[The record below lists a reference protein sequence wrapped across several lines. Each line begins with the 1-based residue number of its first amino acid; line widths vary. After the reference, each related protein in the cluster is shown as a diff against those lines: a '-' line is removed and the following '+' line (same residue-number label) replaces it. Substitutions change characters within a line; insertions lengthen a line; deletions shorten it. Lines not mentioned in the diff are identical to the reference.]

1 VKIVLIV
8 LLLIV
13 AALVTGALVAGPQ
26 LRDMLAG
33 LAPEPQGTE
42 VWVEPVKVGTLVETV
57 QAPGAIEPHTNVEIR
72 PEVSAQILELPFREG
87 DEVRRG
93 DVVCKLN
100 DKDLRAALVSARAR
114 RDGERFRLQSD
125 QARLEGLQNNI
136 DFARRELERMRKLYA
151 TGDESQRNLDTAQ
164 ERVDDLQTS
173 VEATN
178 YSISVAESNLAAAE
192 ADIERAEDSLE
203 KTTIVASMD
212 GVITFLDVEVG
223 EVVTGSL
230 TNPGTVMMVIADL
243 SRMILKAEVAES
255 DVAKVE
261 VGQSAKI
268 HINAYPDE
276 IFSGTVRQI
285 ALQRSVSPNGT
296 GYFETEV
303 EIDLQGRRIYS
314 GLIANVDIEIAT
326 HEGLVVPY
334 QAIVVREVEELPDEA
349 RNSPLV
355 DRTKRKA
362 SVVYRVSENKAVCA
376 PVKPGASD
384 LTHRLILEGL
394 EEGDEIIVGP
404 YKVLETIKHDE
415 QVKIGES
422 GVIATDGDEEA
433 EEEDEG
439 EDGSAGVEV
448 HVEP

>member
-13 AALVTGALVAGPQ
+13 AALITGAIIAGPQ
-26 LRDMLAG
+26 LRDTLAG
-33 LAPEPQGTE
+33 LAPDPAGTE
-42 VWVEPVKVGTLVETV
+42 VWVEPVEAGTLIETV
-57 QAPGAIEPHTNVEIR
+57 QAPGAIEPHTDVEIR
-72 PEVSAQILELPFREG
+72 PEVSAQIIALPFREG
-87 DEVRRG
+87 DEVRKG
-93 DVVCKLN
+93 DVVCQLN
-100 DKDLRAALVSARAR
+100 DKDLKAALVSARAR

-136 DFARRELERMRKLYA
+136 DFARRELERVRKLHE
-151 TGDESQRNLDTAQ
+151 TGDESQRSLDTAQ

-173 VEATN
+173 IEATT

-192 ADIERAEDSLE
+192 ADIQRAEDSLE

-212 GVITFLDVEVG
+212 GVITLLDVEVG

-255 DVAKVE
+255 DIAKVE

-276 IFSGTVRQI
+276 TFSGTVRQI

-334 QAIVVREVEELPDEA
+334 QAIVVREVEDLPDVA
-349 RNSPLV
+349 RDNPLV

-362 SVVYRVSENKAVCA
+362 SVVYRVQENKAVCT
-376 PVKPGASD
+376 PVKPGPSD
-384 LTHRLILEGL
+384 LTHRLILDGL
-394 EEGDEIIVGP
+394 EAGDEIIVGP

-415 QVKIGES
+415 RVKISENGAAAAAGEEGTGEDREEGES
-422 GVIATDGDEEA
+422 G
-433 EEEDEG
+433 
-439 EDGSAGVEV
+439 GVEV

>member
-1 VKIVLIV
+1 MKIVLIV
-8 LLLIV
+8 VLLLV
-13 AALVTGALVAGPQ
+13 AALITGAFLAGPQ
-26 LRDMLAG
+26 LRDTLAG

-42 VWVEPVKVGTLVETV
+42 VWVEPVKAGTLVETV
-57 QAPGAIEPHTNVEIR
+57 QAPGAIEPHTDIEIR
-72 PEVSAQILELPFREG
+72 PEVSAQILELPYREG
-87 DEVRRG
+87 DQVRKG
-93 DVVCKLN
+93 DVVCQLN
-100 DKDLRAALVSARAR
+100 DKELKAALVSARAL

-136 DFARRELERMRKLYA
+136 AFARRDLERVRKLYE

-173 VEATN
+173 IEATA

-192 ADIERAEDSLE
+192 AEIERAEDSFE

-255 DVAKVE
+255 DVAKVQ

-268 HINAYPDE
+268 HINAYPE
-276 IFSGTVRQI
+276 EVFSGTVRQI

-349 RNSPLV
+349 RNNPLV

-362 SVVYRVSENKAVCA
+362 SVVYRVNENKAVCT
-376 PVKPGASD
+376 PVRPGPSD
-384 LTHRLILEGL
+384 LTHRLILDGL
-394 EEGDEIIVGP
+394 EEGDEIVIGP
-404 YKVLETIKHDE
+404 YKVLETIEHDE
-415 QVKIGES
+415 RVKIGEN
-422 GVIATDGDEEA
+422 GAAGG
-433 EEEDEG
+433 EDDQPPEDQAPLEG
-439 EDGSAGVEV
+439 EDEADRT
-448 HVEP
+448 P

>member
-1 VKIVLIV
+1 MKVVLVI
-8 LLLIV
+8 LLLVV
-13 AALVTGALVAGPQ
+13 AALITGALVAGPQ
-26 LRDMLAG
+26 LRETLSS

-42 VWVEPVKVGTLVETV
+42 VWVEPVKVNTLVETV
-57 QAPGAIEPHTNVEIR
+57 QAPGAIEPHTDVEIR

-93 DVVCKLN
+93 DIVCQLN

-114 RDGERFRLQSD
+114 RDGEQFRLRSD
-125 QARLEGLQNNI
+125 QARLEGLQSNI
-136 DFARRELERMRKLYA
+136 AFARRELERVETLYES
-151 TGDESQRNLDTAQ
+151 GDYSERELDTAQ
-164 ERVDDLQTS
+164 ERVEDLETS
-173 VEATN
+173 IQATT

-255 DVAKVE
+255 DVAKVA

-276 IFSGTVRQI
+276 VFSGTVRQI

-326 HEGLVVPY
+326 HEGLIVPY
-334 QAIVVREVEELPDEA
+334 QAIVVREVEELPNGA
-349 RNSPLV
+349 RDSELV
-355 DRTKRKA
+355 DKTKRKA
-362 SVVYRVSENKAVCA
+362 NVVYRVVDGKAVCT
-376 PVKPGASD
+376 PVKAGASD

-394 EEGDEIIVGP
+394 DEGDQLIVGP

-415 QVKIGES
+415 RVKISEDRA
-422 GVIATDGDEEA
+422 IEKDDAKEDEEEA
-433 EEEDEG
+433 ENGPEG
-439 EDGSAGVEV
+439 GVEV